1 MVNRIGTSFWEMQ
14 FPTCSEPEEPSS
26 SPSENEPGEEAD
38 IVFEDLD
45 HNAVE
50 GMISGE
56 RQCLSDGNLE
66 LFTKEIDE
74 LYGLCEELDVRA
86 LEDNWIMDGS
96 FEVMSS
102 PEAAPAP
109 DADGIAD
116 DVVTL
121 SSPVESSR
129 LSCFTPWKR
138 SSSDSS
144 EDVAALVAGE
154 SQKLLKKAVA
164 GGAWTNGGGG
174 GTAGAQESNVK
185 GHVMSERR
193 RREKLNEMFLILKS
207 LVPSIHKVRRAILT
221 TPLYLLLFQMMI
233 FFYIFCIQLHFF
245 F

>member
-1 MVNRIGTSFWEMQ
+1 M
-14 FPTCSEPEEPSS
+14 
-26 SPSENEPGEEAD
+26 
-38 IVFEDLD
+38 
-45 HNAVE
+45 
-50 GMISGE
+50 
-56 RQCLSDGNLE
+56 
-66 LFTKEIDE
+66 
-74 LYGLCEELDVRA
+74 RA

-102 PEAAPAP
+102 PEAAPALGP

-116 DVVTL
+116 DVVAL
-121 SSPVESSR
+121 SSSVESSR

-144 EDVAALVAGE
+144 EDVAGLVTGGGE

-164 GGAWTNGGGG
+164 GGAWTNDGGSD
-174 GTAGAQESNVK
+174 TARAQESNVK

-221 TPLYLLLFQMMI
+221 TPL
-233 FFYIFCIQLHFF
+233 
-245 F
+245 